1 MAKNQ
6 GMGLAVLGLALY
18 IIGGISTF
26 GGIALIVFMKGQD
39 LFGWGDGS
47 TLGYLFLAVGL
58 CLSILGVLVMRIF
71 QNRGLV

>member
-1 MAKNQ
+1 MVQKQ
-6 GMGLAVLGLALY
+6 GMGLAIVALALY

-26 GGIALIVFMKGQD
+26 GGIGLIAFMRGKD
-39 LFGWGDGS
+39 LYGLGDGS

-71 QNRGLV
+71 QNRGWT